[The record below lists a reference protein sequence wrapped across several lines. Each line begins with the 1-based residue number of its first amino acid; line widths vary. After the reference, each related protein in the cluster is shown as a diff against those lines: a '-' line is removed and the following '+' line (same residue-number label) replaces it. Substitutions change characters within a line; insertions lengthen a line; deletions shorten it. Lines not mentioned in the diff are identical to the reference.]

1 MNLRKPKTKKV
12 VVCPK
17 MELAAVRDDDQNT
30 LDRPGQWCAALNNKR
45 QDFMSDFFIGQIMM
59 AGFNF
64 APKFWALANGQLL
77 PIAQNQA
84 LFSLLG
90 TQYGGNGTTNF
101 ALPDLRSR
109 TPIGYASSV
118 DPSWQPPAV
127 QIGQSAG
134 VENVTLLSTN
144 LPSHTHSVNASTT
157 AGDNRNPSTRVFATS
172 TNSSSALNMYGPSNG
187 ALVPLN
193 PQTVSP
199 AGGNQPHP
207 NLQPYSVINFC
218 IALSGIYP
226 SRN

>member
-1 MNLRKPKTKKV
+1 
-12 VVCPK
+12 
-17 MELAAVRDDDQNT
+17 
-30 LDRPGQWCAALNNKR
+30 
-45 QDFMSDFFIGQIMM
+45 MSEFFIGQIMM

-64 APKFWALANGQLL
+64 APRYWALCNGQLL
-77 PIAQNQA
+77 PINQNQA

-118 DPSWQPPAV
+118 DPGWQPPSV
-127 QIGQSAG
+127 QIGQTGG

-144 LPSHTHSVNASTT
+144 LPAHTHAANASTT
-157 AGDNRNPSTRVFATS
+157 NGDNRIPSNRVFATS
-172 TNSSSALNMYGPSNG
+172 NNSGGAAISIYAASNG

-193 PQTVSP
+193 PATVAP

-207 NLQPYSVINFC
+207 NLQPYTTINFC
-218 IALSGIYP
+218 IALQGLFP